1 MKTVVMDTSAII
13 RFYVPDGP
21 VPDKLNDSIAAAWR
35 AEISLLVPELALAEV
50 TQVLLKKERLGFI
63 TQTEADEIFHS
74 VLELPFEVYGHYD
87 LLPDALSIARQYNL
101 TVYDALFL
109 ALAIKKS
116 ADLITADQKLSAVF
130 EEIQKTPYH

>member
-1 MKTVVMDTSAII
+1 M
-13 RFYVPDGP
+13 
-21 VPDKLNDSIAAAWR
+21 
-35 AEISLLVPELALAEV
+35 PELALAEV